1 MKKNFTINFFA
12 GSKKTTFLALAGIL
26 FVTSLFFVGCYK
38 FRSINQPSEGY
49 TNSYF
54 DVPIVAQRDDDP
66 GLTDTDWENVLQ
78 NTGLFGVML
87 PDGWTV
93 EDSIAYT
100 IISKDPSLNNS
111 GYLVYNDV
119 HTLTLQDS
127 LPAIAGYHWW
137 GAVTDQI
144 ADLTQFDSLYFTL
157 RIKTDGQTGTFYLR
171 YAIGDKD
178 FWDRNP
184 ADQFNYG
191 GGLSDP
197 ISIDITSN
205 VGIAD
210 LLNKAN
216 VSMYPNPTGGLLH
229 VNLGDYKA
237 QVIKMNVYDTKGQ
250 VVLSKEILKSSNVFN
265 LSSLPKGMYV
275 VELKNGTNK
284 TSSKII
290 VK

>member
-1 MKKNFTINFFA
+1 
-12 GSKKTTFLALAGIL
+12 
-26 FVTSLFFVGCYK
+26 
-38 FRSINQPSEGY
+38 
-49 TNSYF
+49 
-54 DVPIVAQRDDDP
+54 
-66 GLTDTDWENVLQ
+66 
-78 NTGLFGVML
+78 
-87 PDGWTV
+87 
-93 EDSIAYT
+93 
-100 IISKDPSLNNS
+100 
-111 GYLVYNDV
+111 
-119 HTLTLQDS
+119 
-127 LPAIAGYHWW
+127 
-137 GAVTDQI
+137 
-144 ADLTQFDSLYFTL
+144 LTQFDSLYFTL